1 MKRAQ
6 DLENGGLG
14 STASGV
20 SLVKPGLLSLASVAA
35 VAYRGWISFSFE
47 LFFFNVDHF
56 LCLLNLLQHFFCCV
70 LFFFFLAMRHVGY

>member
-6 DLENGGLG
+6 DLENGDLG
-14 STASGV
+14 STASRV

-35 VAYRGWISFSFE
+35 VAYKGWISFSFE

-56 LCLLNLLQHFFCCV
+56 LCLLNLLQHFCCV